1 MKFNPC
7 CSGSSQL
14 EIYIKKKKV
23 MKSTP
28 GIPLPRGDN
37 LFAKG
42 PNDPKTLPKRQKRSK
57 GAKFD
62 GNYTKYGYY
71 QLTVV

>member
-1 MKFNPC
+1 
-7 CSGSSQL
+7 
-14 EIYIKKKKV
+14 

-28 GIPLPRGDN
+28 AIPLPRGDN

>member
-1 MKFNPC
+1 
-7 CSGSSQL
+7 
-14 EIYIKKKKV
+14 

-71 QLTVV
+71 QLTVVWSDVNPLNLRMTLLI